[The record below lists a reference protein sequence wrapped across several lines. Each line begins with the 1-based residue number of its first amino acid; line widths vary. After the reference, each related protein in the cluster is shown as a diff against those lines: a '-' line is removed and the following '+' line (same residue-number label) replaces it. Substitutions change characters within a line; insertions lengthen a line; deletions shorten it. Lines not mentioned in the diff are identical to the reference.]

1 MKQQDGR
8 YKFSGTVQN
17 VIYHICT
24 YRDRIVV
31 GEAVDQ
37 LIHKHFN
44 MEFHYLFGG
53 LESSAPENVRSF
65 QKESITGCRPIPWS
79 GCASA

>member
-44 MEFHYLFGG
+44 MVSL
-53 LESSAPENVRSF
+53 SVR
-65 QKESITGCRPIPWS
+65 RS
-79 GCASA
+79 GDD